1 VKPVANRPSTQP
13 VQEAEEAEFKSCA
26 PGLPLHRLG
35 GGLLKEC
42 VNLEI
47 KNGRLR
53 SRDKLKL
60 YMDNNNMPNFF
71 ANDGEKRFFTI
82 PYKGIERKFWIS
94 SVSRIDTSTNQ
105 IFFLNASNVW
115 VELYNDRE
123 TGNGW
128 SLKGFSVF
136 RINNLFNSNLW
147 VLSIESGFTLVLVN
161 DSTPKIRELGMR
173 NVPDMSAADNEESNK
188 RRGYGFDY
196 AEIVDGVAIRSSG
209 VKTNLE
215 NNITT
220 GSVTLTLDE
229 PNNQPTRA
237 THVRL
242 WLSDRFLTKS
252 DDPNN
257 LFRMVDFPL
266 ADLNNLAVNST
277 KRYSGRNNFTYTAK
291 RTSSAT
297 YEITIIKLPLVGS
310 EPSYGAAEA
319 SLIETMNLIPM
330 PNAQCLSNDGILF
343 GIKPD
348 GVIAYSANPGTIYQ
362 EQTTALKVLQAGV
375 GELFRLVP
383 VNNGVL
389 AFGTKGIA
397 RVASLGGGDFAV
409 SKLAALDLNGMRA
422 IAVPSI
428 GAVCCGK
435 GRLVFVNENTFE
447 ASDNFIGLP
456 IGEMLGE
463 WANDIQ
469 AVNIADNKLYIIAGD
484 GNNAEKNR
492 LFSIDLNIGAM
503 IEIRMMSCYPIDL
516 FSGDNSSIF
525 ITGKR
530 RGNQANPIVVSSE
543 GNKFEDS
550 LEYHVTFCASS
561 AYGFIQHLSAQVLA
575 KLDKCKYLEATVK
588 DSPRREPIQFETLK
602 EKYSNDYQDYFI
614 PADQNDKGTTGKTV
628 EYTLYFG
635 SRYETEGDNDGL
647 DILSVKL
654 TRLRQ
659 DEVSS
664 PSYNYGG

>member
-13 VQEAEEAEFKSCA
+13 VQEVENAEFKSCA

-35 GGLLKEC
+35 GGLMKEC

-60 YMDNNNMPNFF
+60 YMDNGNMPNFF

-82 PYKGIERKFWIS
+82 PYKGRERKFWIS

-105 IFFLNASNVW
+105 IFFLNAGNVW
-115 VELYNDRE
+115 VELYRDRE

-128 SLKGFSVF
+128 DLSGFNVF
-136 RINNLFNSNLW
+136 RMNNLFNSNLW

-161 DSTPKIRELGMR
+161 DATPKLRELGMR

-277 KRYSGRNNFTYTAK
+277 KKYSGRNNFTYTAK

-297 YEITIIKLPLVGS
+297 YGITITKMPLVGS

-319 SLIETMNLIPM
+319 SLVETMNLIPI

-348 GVIAYSANPGTIYQ
+348 GVIAYSSNPGTIYQ
-362 EQTTALKVLQAGV
+362 EQTTTLKVLQAGV
-375 GELFRLVP
+375 GELFRLVS
-383 VNNGVL
+383 VNNGIL

-409 SKLAALDLNGMRA
+409 SRIAALDLSGMRA
-422 IAVPSI
+422 IALPGI

-435 GRLVFVNENTFE
+435 GRVIFVYENSFE
-447 ASDNFIGLP
+447 ISENFMGLP

-463 WANDIQ
+463 WANDMQ
-469 AVNIADNKLYIIAGD
+469 AVNIANNKLYIIAGD
-484 GNNAEKNR
+484 GNNAQRNR

-503 IEIRMMSCYPIDL
+503 IEIRMLSAYPVDL

-530 RGNQANPIVVSSE
+530 DGNQANPIVVSSE
-543 GNKFEDS
+543 GSDFEDN
-550 LEYHVTFCASS
+550 LQYIATFVESS
-561 AYGFIQHLSAQVLA
+561 AYGFIQHKITQVLA
-575 KLDKCKYLEATVK
+575 KLGKCNLLEASIN
-588 DSPRREPIQFETLK
+588 DNGHLPPMQFATLR
-602 EKYSNDYQDYFI
+602 EKYGNDYQDYLI
-614 PADQNDKGTTGKTV
+614 PAGERSEAKTIEAKIV
-628 EYTLYFG
+628 FESPSGG
-635 SRYETEGDNDGL
+635 SDNDGL

-654 TRLRQ
+654 TRMRQ

-664 PSYNYGG
+664 PSYNMGY